1 MPHSPA
7 HCISSISYKHTLQL
21 NYEFARNQLRTDANK
36 YCFLPSQQLKLAM
49 KMNLIL
55 KITVITNSLCLDHS
69 LVNFTYTQSKC
80 QCEEE

>member
-7 HCISSISYKHTLQL
+7 HRISSTSYKHTLRL
-21 NYEFARNQLRTDANK
+21 NYEFSPSQLQTDANK

-55 KITVITNSLCLDHS
+55 KITVITNSLWLDRS
-69 LVNFTYTQSKC
+69 LVYFTYT
-80 QCEEE
+80 